1 MTNYEKHRTE
11 IVPIERMGRKV
22 GIEKATK
29 KITPCG
35 SLNCEECLFWEHGSN
50 CDMRALEWADA
61 EYIEPEADWSKLA
74 VDTPILVRQFQHNDW
89 SRRYFSHYDNK
100 NGLVCAF
107 SDGKTSWTGQD
118 DWKSWNYAKLAEVN
132 DGI

>member
-1 MTNYEKHRTE
+1 MTNYEKY
-11 IVPIERMGRKV
+11 KKQ
-22 GIEKATK
+22 IEKFARLSISFALNK
-29 KITPCG
+29 DNKEIIECAGHICDDCAFNNSSGGCDDNKI
-35 SLNCEECLFWEHGSN
+35 
-50 CDMRALEWADA
+50 DWADA
-61 EYIEPEADWSKLA
+61 EYIDPEVDWSKVA
-74 VDTPILVRQFQHNDW
+74 VDTPILVKQLRHNDW

-107 SDGKTSWTGQD
+107 SEGKTSWTGQD

>member
-22 GIEKATK
+22 AIEKATK

-35 SLNCEECLFWEHGSN
+35 SLNCGECLFWECGFN

-61 EYIEPEADWSKLA
+61 EYIEPEADWSKVA

-132 DGI
+132 DG

>member
-1 MTNYEKHRTE
+1 MTNYDHYK
-11 IVPIERMGRKV
+11 KQ
-22 GIEKATK
+22 IEKIVRLGRRIAVDK
-29 KITPCG
+29 DGKPQAC
-35 SLNCEECLFWEHGSN
+35 SMMN
-50 CDMRALEWADA
+50 CDDCIAFGKSKSCYAPIAEWADA
-61 EYIEPEADWSKLA
+61 EYIEPEVDWSKVA

-118 DWKSWNYAKLAEVN
+118 DWKSWNYAKLAEVT
-132 DGI
+132 DGH